1 MYKYF
6 VALLV
11 GLACLLSLP
20 LTAQSF
26 FWVGFTD
33 KKETPYRI
41 DQPEAFLSPRA
52 IERRTTQ
59 GIPIDETDLPI
70 SPDYVS
76 RLQEM
81 GLTVWQ
87 RSRWL
92 NGVIV
97 IAADQDALKAV
108 EALPFVREIEY
119 TAPVQRVAETPTPAS
134 LSLPAPRVPAL
145 PLPEVSKA
153 TYGASYTN
161 LVKMRGD
168 TLHELGFQGE
178 GLVVAVLDGGFPSA
192 DHPGF
197 LGSYA
202 PDEVPIGY
210 DFVEQDDN
218 VYDGGTHGSTVLS
231 VMAARHPFF
240 LMGMAPAADYLL
252 FKTENGQGEYRQEEY
267 NWVMGIEKADSL
279 GADIANSSLG
289 YTTFDDKRMDYTAND
304 LTGTRSPASRAA
316 SLAVKKGMIVCISA
330 GNSGGDSWRYI
341 GTPAD
346 APGVIAVGALDQKNQ
361 RAFFSS
367 FGYEK
372 NPLIKP
378 DLMAPGTQIP
388 GVSTAGRGYYPAN
401 GTSLAAPLLTGLV
414 ACLWQAF
421 PERSNQEIIDA
432 IKQTADRADNPDREY
447 GYGIPNFAAA
457 YRYLSQAQ

>member
-1 MYKYF
+1 
-6 VALLV
+6 
-11 GLACLLSLP
+11 
-20 LTAQSF
+20 
-26 FWVGFTD
+26 
-33 KKETPYRI
+33 
-41 DQPEAFLSPRA
+41 
-52 IERRTTQ
+52 
-59 GIPIDETDLPI
+59 
-70 SPDYVS
+70 
-76 RLQEM
+76 
-81 GLTVWQ
+81 
-87 RSRWL
+87 
-92 NGVIV
+92 
-97 IAADQDALKAV
+97 
-108 EALPFVREIEY
+108 
-119 TAPVQRVAETPTPAS
+119 
-134 LSLPAPRVPAL
+134 
-145 PLPEVSKA
+145 
-153 TYGASYTN
+153 
-161 LVKMRGD
+161 MRGD
-168 TLHELGFQGE
+168 TLHQLGFHGE
-178 GLVVAVLDGGFPSA
+178 GMVVAVLDGGFPQA
-192 DHPGF
+192 DQPGF

-210 DFVEQDDN
+210 DFVERDDK

-240 LMGMAPAADYLL
+240 LMGTAPGADYLL

-289 YTTFDDKRMDYTAND
+289 YTTFDDKRMDYTAKD
-304 LTGTRSPASRAA
+304 LNGIRSPASRAA
-316 SLAVKKGMIVCISA
+316 ALAVEKGMIVCISA

-346 APGVIAVGALDQKNQ
+346 APGVIAVGALDQKDK

-367 FGYEK
+367 FGYED

-388 GVSTAGRGYYPAN
+388 GVSTSGRGYYPAN

-421 PERSNQEIIDA
+421 PERTNQEIIAA
-432 IKQTADRADNPDREY
+432 IKRTADRADNPDREY

-457 YRYLSQAQ
+457 YRYLSQVK